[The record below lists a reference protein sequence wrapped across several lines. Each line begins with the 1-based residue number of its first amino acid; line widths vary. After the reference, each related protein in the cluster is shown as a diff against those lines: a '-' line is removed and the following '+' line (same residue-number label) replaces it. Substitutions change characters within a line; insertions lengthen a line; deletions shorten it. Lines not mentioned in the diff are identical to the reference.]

1 MRIFEEKE
9 IQEAAS
15 LLKEGQVLAFPTET
29 VYGVGV
35 VYDSKEAFQRLVDIK
50 RRPPDKPFAMMCA
63 SLEQSLPYI
72 QYGNRSL
79 EFAKRVLPGE
89 VTLLLPTASVPE
101 WVDLKT
107 GVIGLRVPDSPY
119 VKALIEEAGKPLLV
133 TSANHSGEATCKTF
147 QETVEALGDELP
159 GIVRGKC
166 VSLLPTTIVMIKG
179 NELKLVREGPIP
191 FESLR
196 RIWEECQ

>member
-72 QYGNRSL
+72 QYGKRSL

-107 GVIGLRVPDSPY
+107 GIIGLRVPDSPY
-119 VKALIEEAGKPLLV
+119 VKALIEEVGKPLLV

-159 GIVRGKC
+159 GIVKGEC